1 MIVIKQKWIK
11 REDLQANPN
20 IIYLFGDNLLRSG
33 LGGQAK
39 EMRGEPNAWG
49 IVTKKTPD
57 NTEYAFLT
65 DDEYELNISIIN
77 RDLAGLREF
86 IAEKRKKA
94 LENKC
99 SIYYFSTGFTKE
111 WYEVSMVII
120 PIDGLGTG
128 LAELP
133 TRAPK
138 TYAYLC
144 EKLEQLK
151 DF

>member
-20 IIYLFGDNLLRSG
+20 IIYLFGDNLLRTG

-57 NTEYAFLT
+57 NTDYAFLT

-86 IAEKRKKA
+86 IQTKRVSA
-94 LENKC
+94 LPEYHVGFGGKDWFTN
-99 SIYYFSTGFTKE
+99 SIL
-111 WYEVSMVII
+111 II
-120 PIDGLGTG
+120 PTDGLGTG
-128 LAELP
+128 LAQLP
-133 TRAPK
+133 TKAPK
-138 TYAYLC
+138 TYQYLC

>member
-20 IIYLFGDNLLRSG
+20 VIYLFGDNQLRVG
-33 LGGQAK
+33 LGRQAK

-57 NTEYAFLT
+57 NTEYSYFT
-65 DDEYELNISIIN
+65 DDEYELNINVIN

-86 IAEKRKKA
+86 ITERRKQTQKDTRY
-94 LENKC
+94 
-99 SIYYFSTGFTKE
+99 SYYNLGPSKD
-111 WYEVSMVII
+111 WYENSIIVI
-120 PIDGLGTG
+120 PADGLGTG